1 MFEKVLLVCTSTESK
16 ITGAVSVLRERVFKT
31 PRIDLLCTLRDLAV
45 YEKSEDYRE
54 VLVFPPRSQIGA
66 ILSLRG
72 RIRHER
78 YHAVV
83 VLWCM
88 DPGRTRPKLF
98 ALACGWP
105 RLLVFNENL
114 DCDYLGPRF
123 LWRFWRSRARDGK
136 LFPST
141 STWTQVLLR
150 PARVCGLTFLRVLF
164 FPVRLIFLLVFTAG
178 LYLGCILKDRNRNVK
193 PG

>member
-31 PRIDLLCTLRDLAV
+31 PRIDLLCTLRDLV
-45 YEKSEDYRE
+45 YYEKSEDYRQ
-54 VLVFPPRSQIGA
+54 VLVFPPRSQVGA
-66 ILSLRG
+66 ILSLRA
-72 RIRHER
+72 RIRRER
-78 YHAVV
+78 YHAVA
-83 VLWCM
+83 VLWCL
-88 DPGRTRPKLF
+88 DPGRIRPKLF

-123 LWRFWRSRARDGK
+123 LWRFWSSRARDGR

-141 STWTQVLLR
+141 STWTQALLR
-150 PARVCGLTFLRVLF
+150 PAKVFGLLFLSLMLSPF
-164 FPVRLIFLLVFTAG
+164 RLILLLVFTAG
-178 LYLGCILKDRNRNVK
+178 LYLESVLKSRNRNVK

>member
-16 ITGAVSVLRERVFKT
+16 ITGAVSVLREKVFKA
-31 PRIDLLCTLRDLAV
+31 PRIDLLCTLRELAL
-45 YEKSEDYRE
+45 YERCGDYRK
-54 VLVFPPRSQIGA
+54 VLVFPPRYQVGA
-66 ILSLRG
+66 ILSLRA
-72 RIRHER
+72 RIRRER

-83 VLWCM
+83 VLWCL
-88 DPGRTRPKLF
+88 DPGRSRPKLF

-123 LWRFWRSRARDGK
+123 LWRLWSSRARDGK
-136 LFPST
+136 LFPPS
-141 STWTQVLLR
+141 WAQALFQ
-150 PARVCGLTFLRVLF
+150 PARVGGLEILRLLF
-164 FPVRLIFLLVFTAG
+164 SPVRLILLLAFTAG
-178 LYLGCILKDRNRNVK
+178 LYLECILKNRNQNVK